1 MNVVEDEIVKRLSK
15 KYNKKGEMI
24 AVMLEKYKEL
34 GYNIKSF
41 EKKCEDFF
49 DICY

>member
-1 MNVVEDEIVKRLSK
+1 MSIIIMDEAENEIIKRLSK

-24 AVMLEKYKEL
+24 SVMLEKCKEL

-41 EKKCEDFF
+41 KKECED
-49 DICY
+49 